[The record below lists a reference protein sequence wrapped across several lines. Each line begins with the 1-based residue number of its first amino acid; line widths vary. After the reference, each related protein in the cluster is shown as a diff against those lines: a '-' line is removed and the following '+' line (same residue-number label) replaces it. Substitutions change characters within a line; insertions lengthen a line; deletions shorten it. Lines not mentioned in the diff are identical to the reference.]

1 MADHLAGNKDAPV
14 CNKIYST
21 LNGSS
26 FKTIYKTSQFNGL
39 WNGLYSLTEVL
50 PLFWKLNDQ
59 KKKRK
64 KEMDKINVLQEEK
77 G

>member
-1 MADHLAGNKDAPV
+1 MEL
-14 CNKIYST
+14 
-21 LNGSS
+21 
-26 FKTIYKTSQFNGL
+26 KTIYKTSQFDGL
-39 WNGLYSLTEVL
+39 SIWNGLYSLTEVL

-59 KKKRK
+59 KKEKE